1 MVLLLIIMTPG
12 IPEYMTG
19 SSNVGYL
26 LFNPPMFFIGLV
38 FNIALYS
45 CGALLIREFS
55 IKFQK
60 GWASILTLGL
70 AYGIMEEGISVH
82 TFFIPSGSPPGILS
96 IYGRF
101 LGVDWIWALGIS
113 VFHAVFSI
121 GLPLLLLSTA
131 YPKYS
136 KEPLL
141 GKKGTGAVL
150 VTYILDVLVLNLVTN
165 SLRGNA
171 IPTAGD
177 YLFFL
182 ILSAVLV
189 FIAFKLPG
197 KWLGGR
203 GLPDEG
209 TRKFYLLG
217 ALVFTLYC
225 INAFLP
231 ASPSGSPRIPPLLES
246 ILFILGNLLIMAA
259 INRYMPPRN
268 NRRHKFA
275 LAVGLLIPMFIW
287 AELAQLI
294 GIGQI
299 ITIVSIIGIILL
311 FKLRKLVRT
320 GKYLT
325 NLEDTAMETN

>member
-1 MVLLLIIMTPG
+1 MLLEQEGLRWHTFRTRHCITFHNVLRT
-12 IPEYMTG
+12 
-19 SSNVGYL
+19 
-26 LFNPPMFFIGLV
+26 
-38 FNIALYS
+38 
-45 CGALLIREFS
+45 EFS
-55 IKFQK
+55 IRFQK

-82 TFFIPSGSPPGILS
+82 TFFIPSGSPPGILA
-96 IYGRF
+96 IYGRY

-121 GLPLLLLSTA
+121 GLPILLLSTA

-141 GKKGTGAVL
+141 GKKGTGTVL
-150 VTYILDVLVLNLVTN
+150 VLYILDVLVLNLATN
-165 SLRGNA
+165 SLRSNA

-177 YLFFL
+177 YLFF
-182 ILSAVLV
+182 IFLSALLV
-189 FIAFKLPG
+189 IIAFRLPG
-197 KWLGGR
+197 KWLR
-203 GLPDEG
+203 GKGMPDEG

-231 ASPSGSPRIPPLLES
+231 AAPSGSPRIPPLLES
-246 ILFILGNLLIMAA
+246 ILFVLGNILILVAL
-259 INRYMPPRN
+259 NRYMPSLN

-275 LAVGLLIPMFIW
+275 LAVGLLIPLFAW

-299 ITIVSIIGIILL
+299 ITIVSIIGIIFLV
-311 FKLRKLVRT
+311 KLRKLVRT

-325 NLEDTAMETN
+325 NLDDSSMETN

>member
-1 MVLLLIIMTPG
+1 MILLLIIMTPG

-26 LFNPPMFFIGLV
+26 LFDTPMFFLGLA
-38 FNIALYS
+38 FNIGLYS

-55 IKFQK
+55 IRFRK

-82 TFFIPSGSPPGILS
+82 TFFIPSGSPPGILA
-96 IYGRF
+96 IYGRY

-121 GLPLLLLSTA
+121 GLPILLLSTA

-136 KEPLL
+136 NEPLL
-141 GKKGTGAVL
+141 GKKGAGAILVL
-150 VTYILDVLVLNLVTN
+150 YILDVLVLNLATN
-165 SLRGNA
+165 GLRGNA
-171 IPTAGD
+171 IPTPGD
-177 YLFFL
+177 YLFFIL
-182 ILSAVLV
+182 LSALLV
-189 FIAFKLPG
+189 IIAFRLPG
-197 KWLGGR
+197 KWLR
-203 GLPDEG
+203 GKGMPDEG

-225 INAFLP
+225 VNAFLP
-231 ASPSGSPRIPPLLES
+231 ASPSGIPRIPPLLES
-246 ILFILGNLLIMAA
+246 ILFILGNILILVA
-259 INRYMPPRN
+259 INRYMPSHN

-275 LAVGLLIPMFIW
+275 LAVGLLIPLFAW
-287 AELAQLI
+287 SGLAQLI

-311 FKLRKLVRT
+311 LKLRSLVRT
-320 GKYLT
+320 GKYLA
-325 NLEDTAMETN
+325 NLTDAAM